1 MGNRTDF
8 ANYACKLLYDK
19 YDGDFGAHDFYQQAV
34 ILRKHF
40 EDNVRNIYELVD
52 EIPLFLYVDY
62 CTMYF
67 EEGDIYNEKYEGW
80 TKDNILKDIE
90 KACYRQYAGRP
101 TFTLK
106 NENVGDAFTKTKVLT
121 DGSQSMLLKSYQ
133 SYINN
138 SEWAYTKLRIKIY
151 DNNYISV
158 PLDDLKNVFIND
170 TFRFEPY
177 DGDIE
182 NGQFDETTITIAEDY
197 RTRHDLTFYHHEDKF
212 GMHSVLVGF
221 YLNRNIDNV

>member
-8 ANYACKLLYDK
+8 ANMACKLLYDK
-19 YDGDFGAHDFYQQAV
+19 YDGDFGTGNFYQEA
-34 ILRKHF
+34 IKLRKHF

-80 TKDNILKDIE
+80 EKDDIIKDIE
-90 KACYRQYAGRP
+90 KECYRKYSGRP
-101 TFTLK
+101 TFTLNK
-106 NENVGDAFTKTKVLT
+106 NTSHECTKTKVLT
-121 DGSQSMLLKSYQ
+121 DSNQAILLKAHQ
-133 SYINN
+133 SHINE
-138 SEWAYTKLRIKIY
+138 SEWYYTNLRIKIY

-158 PLDDLKNVFIND
+158 PLDDLNNVFINN
-170 TFRFEPY
+170 TFRYEPY
-177 DGDIE
+177 DGDIKD
-182 NGQFDETTITIAEDY
+182 GQFTETTITIAEDY
-197 RTRHDLTFYHHEDKF
+197 RTRHDLTLYHHEEKF
-212 GMHSVLVGF
+212 GMFSVLVGF